1 MTTLVLVRHGQASF
15 GARNYDELSPLGHRQ
30 SAVLGAHWRALG
42 FDADAWYSGA
52 MARQRKTGVEVRAA
66 MGHPDSAIAEH
77 PAFDEYDHQG
87 LIRAYLPLVAAE
99 HPDVTL
105 TRQALFADPR
115 MFQRFFEKIIACWLE
130 GRAGDEAIGETWEAF
145 CARCRAG
152 LRDVAAEGRERVVAF
167 TSGGV
172 ITAALHEALGLSGAT
187 AFEANWRVYNA
198 SVHTFRLSR
207 RGLALVG
214 FNNVAHLEL
223 ARDPALL
230 TFR

>member
-30 SAVLGAHWRALG
+30 SAALGAHWRELG
-42 FDADAWYSGA
+42 LQAEAWYSGTL
-52 MARQRKTGVEVRAA
+52 ARQKKTGSEVRAA
-66 MGHPDSAIAEH
+66 MGHADTTIAEH

-87 LIRAYLPLVAAE
+87 LIKAYLPLIAAD
-99 HPDVTL
+99 HPEL
-105 TRQALFADPR
+105 SLNPRELFSDPKT
-115 MFQRFFEKIIACWLE
+115 FQRFFEKVIACWLE
-130 GRAGDEAIGETWEAF
+130 GRACNEAVRETWEAF
-145 CARCRAG
+145 CERCTRG
-152 LRDVAAEGRERVVAF
+152 LRDVAREGAGRVVAF

-172 ITAALHEALGLSGAT
+172 ITAALREALNLSGAA

-207 RGLALVG
+207 RGLALTG

-223 ARDPALL
+223 AKDPSLL